1 MKPTPTI
8 LQLSALECGAAS
20 LGMVLAHHGRW
31 VKLEDLRVACGVSR
45 DGSKASNILK
55 AARTYGMDAKG
66 YRKEPASLT
75 ELPVPSVIHW
85 NFNHYIVF
93 EGFAG
98 EHAYVNDPAR
108 GRVRYNRQEFDESY
122 TGVVLAFT
130 PTPDFVRGGAPPHP
144 LRDIARLLRHSRVAV
159 ALIFLFSIM
168 LVVPGLV
175 IPGLSKLFVDRVL
188 LQKLQSWVLPL
199 CALLVAAG
207 CVEAGIVQLQ
217 QTYLLRLEGKLAAVL
232 SGRVMSGLMALP
244 MSFFAQRS
252 AGELGMRVACASRIA
267 SLLSGELATSAF
279 NMVAVIVYGGAM
291 ALFDP
296 VVAAVALL
304 VPVANFTLIRLMGN
318 HASELNRGIV
328 IDEARMTGAAVG
340 AIIGIETIKVSG
352 GESEAFARWAGYHA
366 RAMSAQQSLGL
377 LNGVSNVA
385 PGLLSSL
392 GSGAVLVAGGYR
404 VIEGA
409 LSIGSLVAL
418 QLLMGSFVGP
428 FNQLVSMASRAQQAQ
443 GDLDRL
449 RDLLEGEPPRQ
460 GEPTRRGA
468 GQHTQ
473 EAVFAQPRLSGRVEF
488 RDVTFGYSPAAE
500 PLLRSFNLVLEPGR
514 RLALVGGSGSGK
526 STIGRLLSGL
536 EQPWSGEILLDGAPL
551 HAIPPALRAASVGYV
566 DQEVFLFAGSVRDN
580 LTLWDHTHPDAM
592 LVDALKDA
600 ELYADIAVRPGVLD
614 SEVAEGGVNFSGGQ
628 RQRLEIARA
637 LVGSPSILIL
647 DEATAALDP
656 VLEQRIDDSI
666 RRRGCTCMII
676 AHRLSTVRDADEIV
690 VMQAGAVVE
699 RGTHAALMARQAAYA
714 GLFGAVAA

>member
-1 MKPTPTI
+1 MKHKHLATPTI
-8 LQLSALECGAAS
+8 LQMSALECGAAS

-31 VKLEDLRVACGVSR
+31 VPLEALRVACGVSR

-55 AARTYGMDAKG
+55 AARSFGLDAKG
-66 YRKEPASLT
+66 YRKEPGALT
-75 ELPVPSVIHW
+75 DLPIPSVIHW

-98 EHAYVNDPAR
+98 EYAYVNDPAR
-108 GRVRYNRQEFDESY
+108 GRVRYARREFDESY
-122 TGVVLAFT
+122 TGVVLAFSKT
-130 PTPDFVRGGAPPHP
+130 PAFTRGGAPPHP
-144 LRDIARLLRHSRVAV
+144 LRDIVRLLAHSRGAV
-159 ALIFLFSIM
+159 GLIFVFSIM
-168 LVVPGLV
+168 LVVPGLI

-188 LQKLQSWVLPL
+188 LQNLQGWVLPL
-199 CALLVAAG
+199 CGLLVAAG
-207 CVEAGIVQLQ
+207 CLQALTVRLQ
-217 QTYLLRLEGKLAAVL
+217 QGYLLRLEGKLAAVL
-232 SGRVMSGLMALP
+232 SGRVMAGLMALP
-244 MSFFAQRS
+244 MAFFAQRS
-252 AGELGMRVACASRIA
+252 AGELAMRVACASRIA
-267 SLLSGELATSAF
+267 ALLSGELATSAF
-279 NMVAVIVYGGAM
+279 NMVAVLVYGGAM

-304 VPVANFTLIRLMGN
+304 VPVANFTLIKLMGN

-340 AIIGIETIKVSG
+340 AIVGIETIKVSG
-352 GESEAFARWAGYHA
+352 GEGEAFSRWAGFHA

-385 PGLLSSL
+385 PGLLSSI
-392 GSGAVLVAGGYR
+392 GSGAVLVVGGYR

-428 FNQLVSMASRAQQAQ
+428 FNQIVSMASRAQQAQ

-449 RDLLEGEPPRQ
+449 RDLLDGPPPKPHDP
-460 GEPTRRGA
+460 GPATG
-468 GQHTQ
+468 
-473 EAVFAQPRLSGRVEF
+473 FAEPRLAGRVEF
-488 RDVTFGYSPAAE
+488 RNVTFGYSPAAE
-500 PLLRSFNLVLEPGR
+500 PLLHGFNLVLEPGR
-514 RLALVGGSGSGK
+514 RVALVGGSGSGK

-536 EQPWSGEILLDGAPL
+536 EQPWSGQILLDGVPL
-551 HAIPPALRAASVGYV
+551 ADIPPALRAASVGYV
-566 DQEVFLFAGSVRDN
+566 DQEVFLFAGTVRDN

-592 LVDALKDA
+592 LVAALKDA
-600 ELYADIAVRPGVLD
+600 QLYADIATRPGVLD
-614 SEVAEGGVNFSGGQ
+614 GEVAEGGVNFSGGQ

-637 LVGSPSILIL
+637 LVGAPSILIL

-656 VLEQRIDDSI
+656 VLEQRIDESL
-666 RRRGCTCMII
+666 RQRGCTCLII

-699 RGTHAALMARQAAYA
+699 RGSHQALIARQDVYA
-714 GLFGAVAA
+714 GLFGAVPA

>member
-1 MKPTPTI
+1 MKHRETPTI
-8 LQLSALECGAAS
+8 LQMSALECGAAS

-31 VKLEDLRVACGVSR
+31 VSLEALRVACGVSR

-55 AARTYGMDAKG
+55 AARNFGLEAKG
-66 YRKEPASLT
+66 YKKEPAGLT
-75 ELPVPSVIHW
+75 DVPIPSVIHW
-85 NFNHYIVF
+85 NFNHYVVF
-93 EGFAG
+93 EGFVGKYA
-98 EHAYVNDPAR
+98 HINDPAR
-108 GRVRYNRQEFDESY
+108 GRVRYTRQEFDENY

-130 PTPDFVRGGAPPHP
+130 KTAAFTRGGKPPRP
-144 LRDIARLLRHSRVAV
+144 LREIIGLLRHSRRAV
-159 ALIFLFSIM
+159 ALVFAFSMM
-168 LVVPGLV
+168 LVVPGLL

-188 LQKLQSWVLPL
+188 LQHLQNWVWPL
-199 CALLVAAG
+199 CAVLVGAG
-207 CVEAGIVQLQ
+207 CLQALTTRLQ

-244 MSFFAQRS
+244 MSFFAQRT
-252 AGELGMRVACASRIA
+252 AGELAMRVACAARIA
-267 SLLSGELATSAF
+267 SLLSGELATAAF
-279 NMVAVIVYGGAM
+279 NLVAVAAYGAAM

-296 VVAAVALL
+296 VVAGVALL

-318 HASELNRGIV
+318 TASDLNRGIV
-328 IDEARMTGAAVG
+328 IDESRMTGAAVG
-340 AIIGIETIKVSG
+340 AVVGIETIKVSG

-385 PGLLSSL
+385 PGLLSAI
-392 GSGAVLVAGGYR
+392 GSGAVLVVGGFR

-418 QLLMGSFVGP
+418 QMLMGSFVDP
-428 FNQLVSMASRAQQAQ
+428 FNQLVAMASRAQQAQ

-449 RDLLEGEPPRQ
+449 RDLLDGAPPR
-460 GEPTRRGA
+460 PPRPA
-468 GQHTQ
+468 G
-473 EAVFAQPRLSGRVEF
+473 FAAPRLSGRVEF
-488 RDVTFGYSPAAE
+488 RHVTFGYSVAAE
-500 PLLRSFNLVLEPGR
+500 PLLRDFNLVLEPGR
-514 RLALVGGSGSGK
+514 RMALVGGSGSGK

-536 EQPWSGEILLDGAPL
+536 EQPWSGEILLDGHPL
-551 HAIPPALRAASVGYV
+551 MDIPAALRAASVGYV
-566 DQEVFLFAGSVRDN
+566 DQEVFLFAGTVRDN
-580 LTLWDHTHPDAM
+580 LTLWDHTHPDAT

-600 ELYADIAVRPGVLD
+600 ELYADVAVRPGVLD
-614 SEVAEGGVNFSGGQ
+614 SAVAEGGVNFSGGQ

-637 LVGSPSILIL
+637 LVGNPSILIL

-656 VLEQRIDDSI
+656 VLEQRIDEGI

-699 RGTHAALMARQAAYA
+699 RGSHAALIAQQDVYA
-714 GLFGAVAA
+714 GLFGAVHA